1 MGKKIVQKI
10 KLFEMEFNPE
20 FLKSLSDLKIALR
33 FELWT

>member
-1 MGKKIVQKI
+1 
-10 KLFEMEFNPE
+10 MEFNPE